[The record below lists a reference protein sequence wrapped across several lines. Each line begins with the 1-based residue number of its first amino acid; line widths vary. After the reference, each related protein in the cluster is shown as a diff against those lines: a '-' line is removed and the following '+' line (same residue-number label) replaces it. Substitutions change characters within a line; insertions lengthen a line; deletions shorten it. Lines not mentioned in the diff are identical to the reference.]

1 MDVKP
6 VETELSMRRRS
17 KEEERSQAAMRAPG
31 SPALVLAI
39 SGGAWVE
46 KLQDSN
52 RPIFL
57 LKALEAVCW
66 WDKRHDGWVI
76 VIGRGENGEQLEI
89 QETCFAR
96 WLGSFRNIQN
106 FFNIKRILCITRH

>member
-17 KEEERSQAAMRAPG
+17 KEEERSLAAMRAPG

-46 KLQDSN
+46 KLQTV
-52 RPIFL
+52 P
-57 LKALEAVCW
+57 
-66 WDKRHDGWVI
+66 
-76 VIGRGENGEQLEI
+76 
-89 QETCFAR
+89 
-96 WLGSFRNIQN
+96 
-106 FFNIKRILCITRH
+106 FFSSRLWRLFVGGTKDTMGG